1 MKILVTGA
9 QGFIGRNLLVR
20 LKRES
25 RHEVLPFDVQN
36 SDAEL
41 DDYLAKA
48 DCIVHLA
55 GINRP
60 LTPEEYMQG
69 NFGLTSRIVEFLE
82 EQGKKTPIIFS
93 SSIQAERDNEYGKS
107 KRAAEDRLK
116 LYAERTGASVSIF
129 RFANVFGKLCRP
141 NYNSAVATFCYN
153 SAHELPITIND
164 PNASLNLIYID
175 DVVDAIVRQI
185 EHPDNGFA
193 FVDAGPVYETT
204 VGRVAEQIRMLHD
217 YRRKGYIPDF
227 SDELLKKLNTT
238 YLSYVD
244 TDKLAREPDLK
255 SDQRG
260 WLFELMKSPYA
271 GQIFVSTTRPGF
283 IRGNHYHDTKVEKF
297 CLVKGKARII
307 LRRIDA
313 DEKIV
318 YDVDDTKI
326 RIVDIP
332 PGYTHSIENTGT
344 DDCIVLFWANE
355 VFDASRPDTYFL
367 EV

>member
-20 LKRES
+20 LRRENM
-25 RHEVLPFDVQN
+25 HEVLPFDVQN
-36 SDAEL
+36 SDADLEAF
-41 DDYLAKA
+41 LAKA

-69 NFGLTSRIVEFLE
+69 NFGLTSRIVEFFE
-82 EQGKKTPIIFS
+82 EQGKQTPIIFS
-93 SSIQAERDNEYGKS
+93 SSIQAERENEYGKS
-107 KRAAEDRLK
+107 KRAAEDRLR

-129 RFANVFGKLCRP
+129 RFANVFGKWCRP

-153 SAHELPITIND
+153 IAHELSIAIND
-164 PNASLNLIYID
+164 PSARLRLIYID

-185 EHPDNGFA
+185 APLQKGFA

-204 VGRVAEQIRMLHD
+204 VGKVAEYIRMLHD
-217 YRRKGYIPDF
+217 YRKKGYIPDF
-227 SDELLKKLNTT
+227 ADEFLKKLNTT
-238 YLSYVD
+238 YLSYID
-244 TDKLAREPDLK
+244 ADKLALEPELK

-260 WLFELMKSPYA
+260 WLFELMKSAHA

-283 IRGNHYHDTKVEKF
+283 TRGNHYHDTKVEKF
-297 CLVKGKARII
+297 CLVKGKACIT

-313 DEKIV
+313 EDKII
-318 YDVDDTKI
+318 YEVDDAI
-326 RIVDIP
+326 IQVVDIP

-344 DDCIVLFWANE
+344 GDCIVLFWANE
-355 VFDASRPDTYFL
+355 VFDTSRPDTYFL